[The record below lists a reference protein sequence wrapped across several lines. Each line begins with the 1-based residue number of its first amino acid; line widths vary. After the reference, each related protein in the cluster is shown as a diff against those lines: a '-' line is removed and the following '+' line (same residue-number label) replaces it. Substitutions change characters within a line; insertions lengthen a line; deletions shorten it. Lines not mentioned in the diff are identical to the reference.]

1 MNKPKVAQK
10 IKLTRYEAKL
20 LSTLVIIKLENLHN
34 EKVEK
39 LEKINS
45 SIKGTLYYKGIKQR
59 LKAIKKQIKSYV
71 NLCIKLERFIR
82 KEDKKGN
89 RQ

>member
-1 MNKPKVAQK
+1 M

-20 LSTLVIIKLENLHN
+20 LSTLVIIKLENLHYV
-34 EKVEK
+34 KVDKIEK

-45 SIKGTLYYKGIKQR
+45 FVKRTKYYKDLKKQ

-71 NLCIKLERFIR
+71 NLCIKLEKFIR
-82 KEDKKGN
+82 KENKKGN
-89 RQ
+89 